1 MLYNNKNNRS
11 EENGMI
17 PLQLILSIEDPQ
29 DRDFMES
36 LYNSYHRLIYSEIKK
51 ILKND
56 WDTEDVQQMVLI
68 RLIGK
73 ISLLRSL
80 DRNRLINYIISTAKN
95 ASFNYIR
102 DNKRWQNV
110 SFDEDVDFISE
121 THASE
126 DDRLIMLETWND
138 ISEAWHALDPR
149 SQLLLESKYILEK
162 SNEEIAAE
170 IGVNASSVR
179 MLLTRARKKLK
190 EEIIAKGRFC
200 DYGANPFRI
209 KTGLMSEYV

>member
-102 DNKRWQNV
+102 DNKRWQNI

-121 THASE
+121 NYASE

-138 ISEAWHALDPR
+138 ISEAWHTLDPR

-190 EEIIAKGRFC
+190 EEIK
-200 DYGANPFRI
+200 
-209 KTGLMSEYV
+209 K